1 MKKKLKVAIPFAVLT
16 LTCGISAGVFAGCN
30 THEHNYSEW
39 KNEGSE
45 HVRVCP
51 EDGEK
56 DESTRAPHE
65 FFGGI
70 CDVCGADENA
80 GKQYGTASGQIK
92 LHKLGGYETDYT
104 GVTIDMGDDDVIAEV
119 NPATGEFTIEDAVA
133 GKDYNLKISKA
144 GYKDYK
150 TVVNV
155 EADKNTVIGGSRGAV
170 LEYDAFGLL
179 ADYDANYHDF
189 SHVNEENPTLNFLE
203 NDGTKTLN
211 VLSKDGYSELS
222 ATMHLEFS
230 NSLNGLRTQGIVLK
244 FDDGKHVI
252 VRYHNGD
259 MQNGNIQYA
268 NNLWSLK
275 AEDTLFSGTD
285 SWAWGEH
292 KLRDLTSAETAAL
305 KADGI
310 DLTVML
316 KDGAIHTFLGG
327 VYIESYALPEEYAG
341 KNAQVGY
348 FIFNT
353 VSNASVS
360 YEIKDSAP
368 ELKSTLNI
376 NVTNP
381 EDGTECRV
389 DVGNVKDKYE
399 LTDTVELTFYAPEGY
414 KLEALTINGADRY
427 GDVKNNILI
436 INTNRLNVE
445 VNAVFAKQREVALD
459 VTVKGVELGK
469 TENLAQG
476 TNVTFKNTEHSF
488 RVSAEGKITGNILA
502 GRYTVV
508 ANGYFEKTLNID
520 EDTTEIVL
528 ERDTFKEILGWG
540 NFNFENQNAE
550 EPEFAITNDCAV
562 VLTNKT
568 YDSGVMAS
576 IYLKGNNMNAGN
588 AGIVFR
594 FVGNGLADNGES
606 FTVLMQGTKKVQVA
620 DDKLWDKTTVA
631 AGCNLNNLIYFES
644 GYDDGMDRVADEHS
658 EEYLQSYANGTLKLS
673 ILRDG
678 VTFYVY
684 LNNRLVGKHTLDVK
698 YAGAKCEVG
707 FMSGHLQDATS
718 WKSWKVEIEENVT
731 RTKEVSVTNGTAANA
746 HGTVTIPAGN
756 YIEGDNV
763 NLTITP
769 ETGYVIKKLTVGG
782 RDVTSQVAVN
792 PETQT
797 GTCSVM
803 LYGDSAVVAEF
814 EAIVYGSIGS
824 AVNMKKMG
832 ETVALTDGTEVTLS
846 NSNFIYKCTV
856 AGGKIN
862 LDRIAAGTYKVSAQ
876 GVRDASV
883 TITEAKY
890 ETAILFEYV
899 RFTSWLGFDDHLHD
913 YSHVNDAQ
921 PVISVNGDGGK
932 TMDIISTD
940 EYGDVALTINA
951 KNSNA
956 GVIQGMVLKFSDG
969 KCAIF
974 NLKTDQTLVQFR
986 NEYWGKLS
994 IFVDESGNTVWKESG
1009 AGSVTQSDID
1019 KFNGDGVEVKLVRK
1033 GGKLYCFV
1041 DGRQVYSIELPAAY
1055 VNDQVQVGFFAS
1067 DVKANAVWNIDIST
1081 DLPEVTD

>member
-1 MKKKLKVAIPFAVLT
+1 MKKKFKVVIPFAVLT

-30 THEHNYSEW
+30 THKHNYSEW
-39 KNEGSE
+39 KIDGSE

-51 EDGEK
+51 EDGET

-80 GKQYGTASGQIK
+80 GKEFGTASGQIK

-104 GVTIDMGDDDVIAEV
+104 GITIDMGDDDVIAEV

-133 GKDYNLKISKA
+133 GKDYNLTISKA

-155 EADKNTVIGGSRGAV
+155 EADTNTVIGGTRGAV
-170 LEYDAFGLL
+170 LEYEAFGLL

-222 ATMHLEFS
+222 ATMHLEYS
-230 NSLNGLRTQGIVLK
+230 NSLNGLHTQGIALK

-259 MQNGNIQYA
+259 LANGNIQYV
-268 NNLWSLK
+268 NNLWSLE
-275 AEDTLFSGTD
+275 ANDTLFSGTD
-285 SWAWGEH
+285 SWGWGER

-305 KADGI
+305 KAGGI

-327 VYIESYALPEEYAG
+327 AYIESYTLPEEYAG
-341 KNAQVGY
+341 KKAQVGY

-353 VSNASVS
+353 ASNASVS
-360 YEIKDSAP
+360 YEIKDSVP
-368 ELKSTLNI
+368 ELKSNLNI
-376 NVTNP
+376 NVTQP
-381 EDGTECRV
+381 EDGTNCEV
-389 DVGNVKDKYE
+389 QLGNIKDKYE
-399 LTDTVELTFYAPEGY
+399 LTDTVELTFSAPQGY
-414 KLEALTINGADRY
+414 KLEALTVNGEDRY
-427 GDVKNNILI
+427 GDVVNGILI
-436 INTNRLNVE
+436 ISTNRFNVD
-445 VNAVFAKQREVALD
+445 VNAVFAKEKEVSINL
-459 VTVKGVELGK
+459 TVKGVELGK
-469 TENLAQG
+469 SENLAQG
-476 TNVTFKNTEHSF
+476 TNVTFKNTDYDFEVNSQ
-488 RVSAEGKITGNILA
+488 GKISGTVTA

-508 ANGYFEKTLNID
+508 ADGYFEKTLNID
-520 EDTTEIVL
+520 ENTTEIVL
-528 ERDTFKEILGWG
+528 EHNTFKEILGWG
-540 NFNFENQNAE
+540 QFNFENQNAE
-550 EPEFAITNDCAV
+550 EPEFGITNDCAV

-576 IYLKGNNMNAGN
+576 IYLKGDNMNAGN

-594 FVGNGLADNGES
+594 FVGDGLAGNGES

-620 DDKLWDKTTVA
+620 EDALWGQTTVA
-631 AGCNLNNLIYFES
+631 TGSYWNNLIYFENC
-644 GYDDGMDRVADEHS
+644 YDDDMDRVADEHS
-658 EEYLQSYANGTLKLS
+658 EEYLQSYAYGTLKLS
-673 ILRDG
+673 ILREG

-684 LNNRLVGKHTLDVK
+684 LNNRLAGKHTLDGK

-707 FMSGHLQDATS
+707 FMSSGLGDTTN

-731 RTKEVSVTNGTAANA
+731 RKAVSVTNGTAANA
-746 HGTVTIPAGN
+746 HGSVTIPADN
-756 YIEGDNV
+756 YIEGENV

-769 ETGYVIKKLTVGG
+769 DAGYVIKKLTVGG

-792 PETQT
+792 AATQA

-803 LYGDSAVVAEF
+803 LCGDSAVVAEF
-814 EAIVYGSIGS
+814 EEIAYGSIES
-824 AVNMKKMG
+824 AVNMKKLG
-832 ETVALTDGTEVTLS
+832 ATTALADGTKVTLS
-846 NSNFIYKCTV
+846 NGNFTYECTV
-856 AGGKIN
+856 ADGKIN
-862 LDRIAAGTYKVSAQ
+862 LDKIAAGAYTVSAQ

-890 ETAILFEYV
+890 QTAILFDYIT
-899 RFTSWLGFDDHLHD
+899 FTSWLGFDDHLHD

-921 PVISVNGDGGK
+921 PVISVNGDGNK
-932 TMDIISTD
+932 TLDIISTD
-940 EYGDVALTINA
+940 KYNDVALTIKA
-951 KNSNA
+951 KDSNA
-956 GVIQGMVLKFSDG
+956 GFIQGMLLKFSDG
-969 KCAIF
+969 KCAMF
-974 NLKTDQTLVQFR
+974 NLKTDQELVQFR
-986 NEYWGKLS
+986 PNEWGNIS
-994 IFVDESGNTVWKESG
+994 IFGGETWKES
-1009 AGSVTQSDID
+1009 AQGSVTQSDIE
-1019 KFNGDGVEVKLVRK
+1019 KYNGDGVDVTLVRK

-1041 DGRQVYSIELPAAY
+1041 DGRQVYSIELPSGY
-1055 VNDQVQVGFFAS
+1055 ENDKVQVGFFAYE
-1067 DVKANAVWNIDIST
+1067 VKANAVWNIDVST
-1081 DLPEVTD
+1081 TLPEVTD